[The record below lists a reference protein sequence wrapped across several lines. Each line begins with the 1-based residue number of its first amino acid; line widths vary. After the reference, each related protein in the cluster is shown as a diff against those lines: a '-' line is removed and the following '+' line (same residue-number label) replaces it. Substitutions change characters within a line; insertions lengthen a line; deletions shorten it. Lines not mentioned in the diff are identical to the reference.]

1 MKKIYIMICG
11 LPGSGK
17 TTTATF
23 LKEWLKE
30 QHPELDA
37 KILSMNRLANLKYP
51 WLIDRMKIGA
61 LNKDEEYKVEECY
74 FESLAMLLNDDKTDI
89 IIDDNLNLNTFVRKW
104 VLDNV
109 GDKAVV
115 GAINMNRNIHFCE
128 KHIADHV
135 PPTPRAFLYE
145 CSRRYQQ
152 PIYEEDFWAIHNV
165 DEKRR
170 LNDNNARK
178 FMERMFRY
186 ARVQSGMEENE
197 SK

>member
-51 WLIDRMKIGA
+51 WLIDRMKIDA
-61 LNKDEEYKVEECY
+61 LDKDKKYEVEQFY
-74 FESLAMLLNDDKTDI
+74 FDSLAMLLNDDDTDI
-89 IIDDNLNLNTFVRKW
+89 IIDDNLNLNAFTRKY
-104 VLDNV
+104 VLDKV

-128 KHIADHV
+128 KYIADHE

-178 FMERMFRY
+178 FMERMFRH
-186 ARVQSGMEENE
+186 AKVQAETDE
-197 SK
+197 K

>member
-17 TTTATF
+17 TTTATS

-30 QHPELDA
+30 QHPEFDA

-51 WLIDRMKIGA
+51 WLIDRMKIDA
-61 LNKDEEYKVEECY
+61 LDKDKKYEVEQFY
-74 FESLAMLLNDDKTDI
+74 FDSLAMLLNDDDTDI
-89 IIDDNLNLNTFVRKW
+89 IIDDNLNLNAFTRKW
-104 VLDNV
+104 VLDKV

-128 KHIADHV
+128 KHIADHE

-178 FMERMFRY
+178 FMERMFKH
-186 ARVQSGMEENE
+186 ATVQAETDE
-197 SK
+197 K

>member
-17 TTTATF
+17 TTTATS

-51 WLIDRMKIGA
+51 WLIDRMKIDA
-61 LNKDEEYKVEECY
+61 LDKDKKYEVEQFY
-74 FESLAMLLNDDKTDI
+74 FDSLAMLLNDDDTDI
-89 IIDDNLNLNTFVRKW
+89 IIDDNLNLNAFTRKW
-104 VLDNV
+104 VLDKV

-128 KHIADHV
+128 KHIADHE
-135 PPTPRAFLYE
+135 PPTSRAFLYE

-178 FMERMFRY
+178 FMEKMFRH
-186 ARVQSGMEENE
+186 ATVQAETDE
-197 SK
+197 K

>member
-51 WLIDRMKIGA
+51 WLIDRMKIDA
-61 LNKDEEYKVEECY
+61 LDKDKKYEVEQFY
-74 FESLAMLLNDDKTDI
+74 FDSLAMLLNDDDTDI
-89 IIDDNLNLNTFVRKW
+89 IIDDNLNLNAFTRKY
-104 VLDNV
+104 VLDKV

-128 KHIADHV
+128 KHIADYM

-178 FMERMFRY
+178 FMERMFRH
-186 ARVQSGMEENE
+186 ATVQAETDE
-197 SK
+197 K